1 MASADLLAVLSE
13 AVESLGA
20 RRAELHEPVAD
31 RAVDVVVQV
40 ASEADH
46 AALDR
51 PNRSANRQVS
61 PMPLIAPA
69 EGSTSSAT
77 SSETLAAMVAELR
90 KRMLAGALARV
101 PSRRARAAPTLP
113 LYHPHRWA
121 RVGGRADARM
131 LSKISPKRP
140 SLFGTGWSRVNLAV
154 DCPTS
159 VHCDANI
166 GVTAVFAADVSPPTV
181 TRRAET
187 TCRSLPPTT
196 TTTTA
201 ATNAAK
207 PRAAGR
213 EVQPLCL

>member
-101 PSRRARAAPTLP
+101 PSRRARAPQEASRAPP
-113 LYHPHRWA
+113 
-121 RVGGRADARM
+121 
-131 LSKISPKRP
+131 
-140 SLFGTGWSRVNLAV
+140 
-154 DCPTS
+154 
-159 VHCDANI
+159 
-166 GVTAVFAADVSPPTV
+166 PPT
-181 TRRAET
+181 A
-187 TCRSLPPTT
+187 
-196 TTTTA
+196 TTA
-201 ATNAAK
+201 S
-207 PRAAGR
+207 
-213 EVQPLCL
+213 

>member
-61 PMPLIAPA
+61 AMALIAPA

-77 SSETLAAMVAELR
+77 SSETLAASTARADRR
-90 KRMLAGALARV
+90 KRRHETSTTLPLPPAMPLDEASLDLK
-101 PSRRARAAPTLP
+101 RRAREASAQKSEARRTLHPAPLAPGVPATL
-113 LYHPHRWA
+113 
-121 RVGGRADARM
+121 G
-131 LSKISPKRP
+131 
-140 SLFGTGWSRVNLAV
+140 
-154 DCPTS
+154 
-159 VHCDANI
+159 
-166 GVTAVFAADVSPPTV
+166 
-181 TRRAET
+181 
-187 TCRSLPPTT
+187 
-196 TTTTA
+196 
-201 ATNAAK
+201 
-207 PRAAGR
+207 
-213 EVQPLCL
+213 